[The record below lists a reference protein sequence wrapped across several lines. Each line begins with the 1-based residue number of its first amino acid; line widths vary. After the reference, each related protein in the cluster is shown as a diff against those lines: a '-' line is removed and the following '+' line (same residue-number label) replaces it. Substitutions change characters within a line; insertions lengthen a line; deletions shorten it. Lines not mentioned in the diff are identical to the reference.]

1 MNVVQ
6 RRVAVMPM
14 STTERRNALRD
25 RLIDLAR
32 AQIAEGGLNS
42 LRARDLAQK
51 AECALGAI
59 YVVFGDLG
67 DIVLAV
73 NTQTFDSLG
82 KAIRSADRPADP
94 AGQLIGMARA
104 YHAFARDNRHL
115 WRALFDI
122 ERPPG
127 TRAPDWYIERMD
139 ALLALIEG
147 PLLTLM
153 AGTDPAMRRNMART
167 LFGAVHGIVHLSL
180 DEAGAG
186 LPGPEVDDMVA
197 LLLRRFAG
205 EAG

>member
-1 MNVVQ
+1 
-6 RRVAVMPM
+6 MPM

-25 RLIDLAR
+25 RLVDLAR
-32 AQIAEGGLNS
+32 AQIAEGGLSS
-42 LRARDLAQK
+42 LRARDLAQR
-51 AECALGAI
+51 AGCALGAI

-67 DIVLAV
+67 EIVLAV
-73 NTQTFDSLG
+73 NTRTFDDLG
-82 KAIRSADRPADP
+82 AAIRAADRPDDP
-94 AGQLIGMARA
+94 AGQLVGMARA

-127 TRAPDWYIERMD
+127 TRAPDWYIQRMD

-147 PLLTLM
+147 PLQALM
-153 AGTDPAMRRNMART
+153 PGADAATRRNVART

-186 LPGPEVDDMVA
+186 LPEAEVDGMVA

-205 EAG
+205 EPG